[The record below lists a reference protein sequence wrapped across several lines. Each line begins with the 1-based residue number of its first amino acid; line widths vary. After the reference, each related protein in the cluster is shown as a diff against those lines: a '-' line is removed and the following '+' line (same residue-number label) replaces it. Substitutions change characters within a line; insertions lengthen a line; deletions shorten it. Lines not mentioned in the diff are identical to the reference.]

1 MSGYLGNTPTSVPLS
16 SADFNDGIITSAKI
30 ANGAITG
37 DDINS
42 TFNLTGKTVTLPA
55 GTGGKVLQVVSTTK
69 TDTFTT
75 TSTTLTDITG
85 LSLSITP
92 SSASNKILV
101 FADISSS
108 TLSGRIIAFTLKR
121 GTTSIGVS
129 ANTQD
134 YGGTISQYHSSNA
147 DTGSII
153 NNSLHFYDSPSSTSA
168 LTYKIQTRVNIG
180 DTTVYINNRSSNDS
194 STVSSITAIEI
205 AG

>member
-1 MSGYLGNTPTSVPLS
+1 LKNLQDVFFLQTNGSGVLS
-16 SADFNDGIITSAKI
+16 FASG
-30 ANGAITG
+30 
-37 DDINS
+37 
-42 TFNLTGKTVTLPA
+42 
-55 GTGGKVLQVVSTTK
+55 GGKVLQVVSTTK

-101 FADISSS
+101 FANISSS
-108 TLSGRIIAFTLKR
+108 TLSGRIIAFTLVR
-121 GTTSIGVS
+121 GSTSIGVS
-129 ANTQD
+129 GSIQT
-134 YGGTISQYHSSNA
+134 YGGTIAQYHGSVA

-205 AG
+205 AA